1 MVMIEIT
8 EDKFDGLYENVE
20 KGLRYFGK
28 AMKCLGEMKRDSR
41 GRYGKKT
48 VCRTTEGVV
57 EVACVNTTTTMKKC
71 VTVVSAERN
80 VTTKTGR
87 NNNN

>member
-28 AMKCLGEMKRDSR
+28 AMTCLDDMKRNNR
-41 GRYGKKT
+41 GRYG
-48 VCRTTEGVV
+48 
-57 EVACVNTTTTMKKC
+57 
-71 VTVVSAERN
+71 ERSRMSDYR
-80 VTTKTGR
+80 GR
-87 NNNN
+87 GGRGGMREYDDYDEEMRDGRERREKRDYQDWEE

>member
-28 AMKCLGEMKRDSR
+28 AMTCLEDMKRNNR
-41 GRYGKKT
+41 GRYG
-48 VCRTTEGVV
+48 
-57 EVACVNTTTTMKKC
+57 
-71 VTVVSAERN
+71 ERSRMPDYR
-80 VTTKTGR
+80 GR
-87 NNNN
+87 GDRGGMREYDDYDEEIRDGRERREKRDYQDWEE

>member
-1 MVMIEIT
+1 MVMIEIK

-20 KGLRYFGK
+20 KGLRYFDK
-28 AMKCLGEMKRDSR
+28 AMNCLSEMKRDSR
-41 GRYGKKT
+41 GRYGERSRMPDYR
-48 VCRTTEGVV
+48 VVV